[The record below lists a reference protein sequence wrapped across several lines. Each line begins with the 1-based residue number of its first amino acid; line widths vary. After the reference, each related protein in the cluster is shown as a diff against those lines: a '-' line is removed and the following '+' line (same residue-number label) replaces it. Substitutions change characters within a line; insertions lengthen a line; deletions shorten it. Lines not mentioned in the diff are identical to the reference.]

1 MMKTFKSKHYKSKKT
16 KAMKSYITTFILS
29 FCTLIALAQ
38 APQLISYQAE
48 IRNGSN
54 NLIINQQV
62 GMRFSILLGS
72 TTGTAV
78 YVETHT
84 PTTNVNGL
92 VSLQIGGGTVQSGNF
107 ANINWGNGAYY
118 LKTETDPTGGVS
130 YSITGTQQLLSVPY
144 ALYSNRSGNGLNN
157 GTAANQMLYWNGTSW
172 VTVAPPTAQCQVLTY
187 CGNQIIWTNGGVCP
201 GCVSTINCAGAS
213 NSGTL
218 TAGVAASAVSSSIPY
233 TSGVGGAHSGQVV
246 SSTGVTGLTA
256 TLVPGN
262 FANGSGSLVY
272 TITGT
277 PIGCGTATFLINVG
291 GLTCVLNRT
300 VNCNGTISTLNC
312 AGASH
317 SGTLLQG
324 TVASNVSSVV
334 SYTGGNGGYHNG
346 QTVASTGVTG
356 LTATLLPG
364 QFAVGNSTLVY
375 TITGTPVGCGTASFA
390 LNIGGRTCTLA
401 RVVSCNGSIGSLN
414 CVDALHSGVLTQG
427 TVASGVSSSVSYTLG
442 NGGSHLGQV
451 VMSTG
456 VTGLTATLAAGTFVN
471 GNGSLNYT
479 ITGTPVGCGTASF
492 VLNIGGRTCTLTR
505 TVNCTGSIA
514 TLNCNTAT
522 NNGTLTQNVAASG
535 VSSLISYSGGNA
547 GSYSAQSVAST
558 GVLGLTAT
566 LSAGNFVSGNGTITY
581 TISGTPTGC
590 GTASF
595 TILIGGQT
603 CTLTRTVNCPPGVV
617 TTLNCAGATTTG
629 MIAQSL
635 PVQGVSVSIPYTGGN
650 GGLYG
655 AQTINSTGITGLTAT
670 LSAGNFANGAGTL
683 IYSIT
688 GTPSGAGSA
697 SFAISIGGQTCS
709 LVLTVLAGLPHTC
722 GTANIHNPTKTYGTM
737 TDQQGNTYKTIVIG
751 TQEWMAENLKTTVY
765 RNGNTIPTIASGATW
780 DYTIT
785 GAYALPNGNSGL
797 DCPYGKLYNHFAVTD
812 SRNLCPT
819 GWHVPT
825 IGEWNTLIN
834 FLGGGAVAG
843 RRMKTTSLWTFYT
856 NEFSGTNESGFSG
869 LPAGARTDNEGAYMA
884 IDQLGLYWSW
894 DNSDQLPDIAGKGV
908 RMSYDAAAINTTE
921 AIKQQGYSVRCVK
934 D

>member
-1 MMKTFKSKHYKSKKT
+1 MKFFF
-16 KAMKSYITTFILS
+16 TTFILS
-29 FCTLIALAQ
+29 LFALIALGQ

-48 IRNGSN
+48 IRNSGN

-78 YVETHT
+78 YVETHSPVT
-84 PTTNVNGL
+84 SGNGL
-92 VSLQIGGGTVQSGNF
+92 VSLQLGGGTAQSGSF
-107 ANINWGNGAYY
+107 SNINWGNGSYY
-118 LKTETDPTGGVS
+118 LKTETDPTGGTS

-172 VTVAPPTAQCQVLTY
+172 VTVAPPSAQCQVLTY
-187 CGNQIIWTNGGVCP
+187 CGNQIIWTTGGVCP
-201 GCVSTINCAGAS
+201 GCVSTINCAGAT

-218 TAGVAASAVSSSIPY
+218 TAGVSASGVSSSIPY
-233 TSGVGGAHSGQVV
+233 TSGAGGAHTGQIV

-256 TLVPGN
+256 TLTPGS
-262 FANGSGSLVY
+262 FANGNGSLVY

-300 VNCNGTISTLNC
+300 VNCNGTILTLNC
-312 AGASH
+312 AGATH
-317 SGTLLQG
+317 VGALTQG
-324 TVASNVSSVV
+324 TVASGVSSSV
-334 SYTGGNGGYHNG
+334 SYTVGNGGYHNG

-364 QFAVGNSTLVY
+364 QFAIGNGSLSY

-390 LNIGGRTCTLA
+390 LNIGGKTCTLT
-401 RVVSCNGSIGSLN
+401 RIVSCNGSIGSLN
-414 CVDALHSGVLTQG
+414 CVGATYVGTLTQG
-427 TVASGVSSSVSYTLG
+427 TAASGVSSSVPYTLG

-451 VMSTG
+451 VTSTG
-456 VTGLTATLAAGTFVN
+456 VTGLTATLAAGTFAN

-492 VLNIGGRTCTLTR
+492 VLNIGGRTCILTR

-514 TLNCNTAT
+514 TLNCNIAT
-522 NNGTLTQNVAASG
+522 NNGSLTQNVAANG
-535 VSSLISYSGGNA
+535 VSSLIPYTGGNA

-595 TILIGGQT
+595 TLIIGGQT

-635 PVQGVSVSIPYTGGN
+635 PVQGVSVSITYTGGN
-650 GGLYG
+650 GGLYS

-697 SFAISIGGQTCS
+697 NFAISIGGQTCT
-709 LVLTVLAGLPHTC
+709 LVVTVLAGLPHTC
-722 GTANIHNPTKTYGTM
+722 GTPNIHNPTKTYGTM

-751 TQEWMAENLKTTVY
+751 TQEWMAENLKTSVY

-780 DYTIT
+780 DYTTT

-812 SRNLCPT
+812 SRHLCPT

-834 FLGGGAVAG
+834 FLGGAAVAG
-843 RRMKTTSLWTFYT
+843 RKMKTTSLWTFYA
-856 NEFSGTNESGFSG
+856 NEFNGTNESGFSG
-869 LPAGARTDNEGAYMA
+869 LPAGVRVDNEGSYLGFG
-884 IDQLGLYWSW
+884 QLGLYWSR
-894 DNSDQLPDIAGKGV
+894 DNSDQLPDMGGKAV
-908 RMSYDAAAINTTE
+908 RMSYDVVEVNTPD
-921 AIKQQGYSVRCVK
+921 AMKQQGYSVRCVR